1 MQYCIRIAALIL
13 SSIDNENGMLN
24 IEEGSVLEIL
34 DKFKRQSNF
43 GEHSILIYP
52 DRYALREVYSRACK
66 MALENNEA
74 VIVLLHYETRD
85 NVLTYL
91 RELGIDVYNYEKKER
106 SLLIIDSAK
115 DYFGSAKD
123 FLFYLKLMSANA
135 SRRNKRGILVLLD
148 VGFHYYPHR
157 ISSQRGINLLM
168 EYEESIPAK
177 LDLNVKI
184 LCLYPIQDFDI
195 LKKADQKEYLLKL
208 HFRRYK
214 IRTDPKPYGKASNNK
229 SISIP
234 FL

>member
-1 MQYCIRIAALIL
+1 M
-13 SSIDNENGMLN
+13 SPIDNGNGMSS
-24 IEEGSVLEIL
+24 IEEGSVLEVL
-34 DKFKRQSNF
+34 DKFKKQSNF
-43 GEHSILIYP
+43 GEHDILIYP

-74 VIVLLHYETRD
+74 VIMLLHYETKD

-91 RELGIDVYNYEKKER
+91 RELGIDVFNYEKKEK
-106 SLLIIDSAK
+106 SLLIVDSAK
-115 DYFGSAKD
+115 DYFGTAKD
-123 FLFYLKLMSANA
+123 FLFYLKLMNINA

-157 ISSQRGINLLM
+157 ISSHRGTDLLM
-168 EYEESIPAK
+168 KYEESLPAK

-184 LCLYPIQDFDI
+184 LCLYPIRDFDI
-195 LKKADQKEYLLKL
+195 LRQPDQKEYLLKL

-214 IRTDPKPYGKASNNK
+214 IKADPNPYDKASNNK

-234 FL
+234 CL

>member
-1 MQYCIRIAALIL
+1 M
-13 SSIDNENGMLN
+13 SPTDNGNGMLS
-24 IEEGSVLEIL
+24 IEEGSVLEVL
-34 DKFKRQSNF
+34 DKFKKQSNF
-43 GEHSILIYP
+43 GEHDILIYP

-74 VIVLLHYETRD
+74 VIMLLHYETRD

-91 RELGIDVYNYEKKER
+91 GELGIDVYNYEKKER
-106 SLLIIDSAK
+106 SLLIVGSAT
-115 DYFGSAKD
+115 DYFGTAKD
-123 FLFYLKLMSANA
+123 FLFYLKLMSTNV

-157 ISSQRGINLLM
+157 ISSRRGIDLLM
-168 EYEESIPAK
+168 EYEESLPAK

-184 LCLYPIQDFDI
+184 LCLYPIRDFDI
-195 LKKADQKEYLLKL
+195 LKQPDQKEYLLKL

-214 IRTDPKPYGKASNNK
+214 IKVDPNQYDKASYNNK

-234 FL
+234 WL

>member
-1 MQYCIRIAALIL
+1 M
-13 SSIDNENGMLN
+13 SPIDNGNGMSS
-24 IEEGSVLEIL
+24 IEEGSVLEVL
-34 DKFKRQSNF
+34 DKFKKQSNF
-43 GEHSILIYP
+43 GEHDILIYP

-74 VIVLLHYETRD
+74 VIMLLHYETKD

-91 RELGIDVYNYEKKER
+91 RELGMDVFNCEKKER
-106 SLLIIDSAK
+106 SLLIVDSAK
-115 DYFGSAKD
+115 DYFGTAKD
-123 FLFYLKLMSANA
+123 FLFYLKLMNMNI

-157 ISSQRGINLLM
+157 ISSQRGIDLLM
-168 EYEESIPAK
+168 EYEESLPAK

-184 LCLYPIQDFDI
+184 LCLYPIRDFDI
-195 LKKADQKEYLLKL
+195 LRQPDQKEYLLKL

-214 IRTDPKPYGKASNNK
+214 IKADPNLYDKASNNK

-234 FL
+234 CL